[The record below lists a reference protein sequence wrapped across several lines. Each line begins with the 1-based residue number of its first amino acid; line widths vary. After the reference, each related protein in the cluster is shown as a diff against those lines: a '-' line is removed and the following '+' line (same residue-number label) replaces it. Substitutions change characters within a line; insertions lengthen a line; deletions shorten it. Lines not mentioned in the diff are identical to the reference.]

1 MNECTC
7 VCALVCVSV
16 YVGIHTFVYANEEF
30 PEVKIRHLIT
40 SPLRFKT
47 EYLTEAGVH
56 KFVYTF
62 WPGCHRCIP
71 VSSSPVLELQV
82 CCGYRCAGITGVPG
96 LQVYQ
101 CYRYARVTDVPVFR
115 YARIIDVPGLQ
126 VCQGYRYARITG
138 VPGL

>member
-82 CCGYRCAGITGVPG
+82 CCGYRCAGITGVS
-96 LQVYQ
+96 
-101 CYRYARVTDVPVFR
+101 
-115 YARIIDVPGLQ
+115 GLQ
-126 VCQGYRYARITG
+126 VCQGYKCTSVTG
-138 VPGL
+138 MPELQMCQCSGMLGL